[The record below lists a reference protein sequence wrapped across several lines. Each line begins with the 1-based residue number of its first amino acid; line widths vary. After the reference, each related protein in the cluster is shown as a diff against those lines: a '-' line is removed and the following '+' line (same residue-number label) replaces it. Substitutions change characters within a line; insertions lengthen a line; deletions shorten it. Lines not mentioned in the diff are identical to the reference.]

1 MALTPNDIDL
11 KNSFM
16 DINKTY
22 TKMKNQEIITEPK
35 TPKSKRIVY
44 IPNFLC
50 MDINNYLE
58 SLYEIENDE
67 RIFSFAKTYLG
78 KQLKKYAVISEV
90 KKIRVH
96 DLRHSHASLLIDMD
110 VNVLTI
116 SKRLGHEKVDT
127 TWNTYSHLYPNKQL
141 EVAKRLEFIEP
152 NQSHRQIKKS
162 SNEVMSTLDDFT
174 GGNAWESN
182 PPKRLLTPHT
192 SFED

>member
-1 MALTPNDIDL
+1 
-11 KNSFM
+11 
-16 DINKTY
+16 
-22 TKMKNQEIITEPK
+22 
-35 TPKSKRIVY
+35 
-44 IPNFLC
+44 
-50 MDINNYLE
+50 
-58 SLYEIENDE
+58 
-67 RIFSFAKTYLG
+67 
-78 KQLKKYAVISEV
+78 
-90 KKIRVH
+90 
-96 DLRHSHASLLIDMD
+96 MD

-116 SKRLGHEKVDT
+116 SERLGHEKVDT

-162 SNEVMSTLDDFT
+162 SNEVVSTLDDFT

>member
-50 MDINNYLE
+50 EDINNYLE

-116 SKRLGHEKVDT
+116 SERLGHEKVDT

-141 EVAKRLEFIEP
+141 EVAKRLEFK
-152 NQSHRQIKKS
+152 SQIRA
-162 SNEVMSTLDDFT
+162 T
-174 GGNAWESN
+174 G
-182 PPKRLLTPHT
+182 K
-192 SFED
+192 